1 MNNTNMSF
9 DVGQI
14 STQDSSEYVFSK
26 IESILHA
33 STNILRSGDTMLFG
47 FNSDGSKGGNTRA
60 SGSIDFSNTNGF
72 SFQVYFNVDKY
83 SRDNGDTLNANFY
96 QNGPYPEYFS
106 LEYSAPKGR
115 GGEYIWG
122 DPKEDKVCGKPT
134 CFRGQACIENCETNK
149 EAGYAVATIYIN
161 TYQPPP
167 FDYDI
172 KSLGLGHLNL
182 YACGKRVM
190 NAKLL
195 EDAGLDLDFV
205 NDGQLYLS
213 CDSAKENNV
222 IRVFPERSQSSCHI
236 VLYTDGNLK
245 SKVKDIVCDNSE
257 IGYTIIDD
265 KQIVFACQSVK
276 SGNSQCPWLS
286 YDEPP
291 QESL

>member
-1 MNNTNMSF
+1 MDFTF
-9 DVGQI
+9 DNAVTFDESNWLQRPTPYVEGVGLKKTLN
-14 STQDSSEYVFSK
+14 SGKTMTFAFETKGSRG
-26 IESILHA
+26 
-33 STNILRSGDTMLFG
+33 NIFG
-47 FNSDGSKGGNTRA
+47 SQNTRA
-60 SGSIDFSNTNGF
+60 SGRIDFSNASGF
-72 SFQVYFNVDKY
+72 SFTVNFNVDIS
-83 SRDNGDTLNANFY
+83 SRDNGDELFANIT

-106 LEYSAPKGR
+106 LEYSAPKGP

-134 CFRGQACIENCETNK
+134 CFRGQACIPNCETNK
-149 EAGYAVATIYIN
+149 EADYAVATIYIN
-161 TYQPPP
+161 SYQPPP

-286 YDEPP
+286 SD
-291 QESL
+291 